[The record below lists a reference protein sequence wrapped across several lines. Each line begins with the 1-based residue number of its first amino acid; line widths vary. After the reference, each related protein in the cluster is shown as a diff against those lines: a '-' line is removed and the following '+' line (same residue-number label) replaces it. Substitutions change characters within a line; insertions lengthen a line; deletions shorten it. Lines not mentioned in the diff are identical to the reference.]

1 MGKIDIS
8 GLSDSFRQ
16 ARNQCLV
23 SVKLEAPKEKVSAN
37 KRRNVSSDK
46 YSEFLKK
53 YDDLANTV
61 DSFSTYD
68 LMYFFREKAREAG
81 IKYVIANMKR
91 DMGIFKR
98 LQSNYEPREICLMIE
113 FIFFSEQNYIN
124 KDITQP
130 TILASGWCNKI
141 YRDSLLWANDEYV
154 PEKIKHKPLREYD
167 GNREVTDAKIGD
179 WEDE

>member
-91 DMGIFKR
+91 DKISKVADALGVKPSYLMG
-98 LQSNYEPREICLMIE
+98 
-113 FIFFSEQNYIN
+113 
-124 KDITQP
+124 
-130 TILASGWCNKI
+130 
-141 YRDSLLWANDEYV
+141 
-154 PEKIKHKPLREYD
+154 
-167 GNREVTDAKIGD
+167 
-179 WEDE
+179 WEDNLTNDNADFIPDILSDTELIENVKKLQQLSEEHKRTIYDNISYWYEKEGH

>member
-68 LMYFFREKAREAG
+68 LMYFIREKAREDS
-81 IKYVIANMKR
+81 KKNSYQK
-91 DMGIFKR
+91 
-98 LQSNYEPREICLMIE
+98 
-113 FIFFSEQNYIN
+113 
-124 KDITQP
+124 
-130 TILASGWCNKI
+130 SGKQENNPN
-141 YRDSLLWANDEYV
+141 S
-154 PEKIKHKPLREYD
+154 
-167 GNREVTDAKIGD
+167 G
-179 WEDE
+179 